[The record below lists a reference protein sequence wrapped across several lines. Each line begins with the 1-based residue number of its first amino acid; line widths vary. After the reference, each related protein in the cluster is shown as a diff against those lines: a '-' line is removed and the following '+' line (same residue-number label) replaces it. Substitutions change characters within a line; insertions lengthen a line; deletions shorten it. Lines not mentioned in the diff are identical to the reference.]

1 MLSCCN
7 VFCVIYFSRRKLQ
20 YSTNCNS
27 WHHIY
32 NLNYYLYV
40 HYGKTK
46 QKQELYSENYSQS
59 QRSKIEIQ
67 PLFNI

>member
-1 MLSCCN
+1 ME
-7 VFCVIYFSRRKLQ
+7 
-20 YSTNCNS
+20 
-27 WHHIY
+27 
-32 NLNYYLYV
+32 
-40 HYGKTK
+40 K